1 MSNNDQLAVRYT
13 MDEVER
19 MGEALARSGLFG
31 FKRPEEAVAL
41 MLVAQSQGRHP
52 ASVAEEYDIIQG
64 RPALRSRAALARYQV
79 AGGRIEWLER
89 TDTRVSARFS
99 HPQGGELVVTWDIA
113 RAKAMGLAEKDNWKK
128 QPMIMLSWRV
138 VAEGIRATYPAC
150 LSGQYLVEEV
160 ADFEPLPARTERNIT
175 PDKPPIVAPVETEP
189 PAADGIERITP
200 EQARELWAQIKGHRK
215 DDGKEQW
222 RRKLAEHGLASTND
236 LPLSDLPA
244 ATRWAKGEQGPE
256 DKW

>member
-99 HPQGGELVVTWDIA
+99 HPQGGELTVTWNWK
-113 RAKAMGLAEKDNWKK
+113 RAEDMGLATKDNWKK
-128 QPMIMLSWRV
+128 QPLVMLSWRV

-150 LSGQYLVEEV
+150 LSGEYIAEEV
-160 ADFEPLPARTERNIT
+160 EDLDPRTERNIT
-175 PDKPPIVAPVETEP
+175 PDKPPIVAPVEVEP
-189 PAADGIERITP
+189 PAPPADNKISDAQRKRFYAIAKTTGFSDDEIKAKCLAAGFEHSADITRDKY
-200 EQARELWAQIKGHRK
+200 EELCA
-215 DDGKEQW
+215 
-222 RRKLAEHGLASTND
+222 
-236 LPLSDLPA
+236 
-244 ATRWAKGEQGPE
+244 WAKGPVA
-256 DKW
+256 K